1 MKTLFALV
9 AAIAVFGCTNNASVE
24 FGMNDET
31 LFEGAAG
38 DLRMRVLKIEIP
50 DGNSY
55 TSVWEGAEYV
65 QVELQTS
72 DFVTITHG
80 NEEMEPRSYA
90 NIRLTVDSL
99 THIQQTTETLIIDT
113 ALTFVAQAFTPIVVS
128 GGDELRLVVSIAA
141 EVWFNDTLPG
151 IIPGHEP
158 FESAALRVYYQ

>member
-1 MKTLFALV
+1 
-9 AAIAVFGCTNNASVE
+9 
-24 FGMNDET
+24 
-31 LFEGAAG
+31 
-38 DLRMRVLKIEIP
+38 
-50 DGNSY
+50 
-55 TSVWEGAEYV
+55 
-65 QVELQTS
+65 
-72 DFVTITHG
+72 
-80 NEEMEPRSYA
+80 MEPRSYA